1 MTWRIVHVKESEY
14 MRLKLDN
21 LEIVKK
27 GQKYYVPL
35 SDISMLILE
44 GNTSVTTNLLSAF
57 TKNNVTVV
65 ICDEKY
71 LPTGVLINYGNYHRA
86 SKRALQQTCW
96 DQQCKK
102 EVWQRIVGQKIM
114 NQIELAKFKQVADDR
129 IEIMMELYHQL
140 VPGDETNREGHV
152 AKVYFNSLYGMDF
165 TRDDYCLQNIAM
177 NYGYAII
184 RAAIARL
191 TVGQGLMTMLG
202 VFHCNEYNS
211 FNLVDDLMEPFRPIM
226 DYWLDKEIFSKYEYL
241 SYESRLRIIDFLNQP
256 MKYKSTKS
264 TVDQVMNKYVSSFT
278 KSMSNNSPFDLHE
291 VSLQDFMEGE
301 R

>member
-14 MRLKLDN
+14 MKLKLDN
-21 LEIVKK
+21 LEIIKK
-27 GQKYYVPL
+27 GQKYYIPL
-35 SDISMLILE
+35 SDISILIIE
-44 GNTSVTTNLLSAF
+44 GNTSVTTNILSAF

-71 LPTGVLINYGNYHRA
+71 LPTGLLINYGNYHRA
-86 SKRALQQTCW
+86 SKRALQQTTW
-96 DQQCKK
+96 EQQSKK
-102 EVWQRIVGQKIM
+102 EVWQKIVSQKII
-114 NQIELAKFKQVADDR
+114 NQIEFAKWKKVSDDR
-129 IEIMMELYHQL
+129 LKIMLDLHGQL
-140 VPGDETNREGHV
+140 RIGDETNREGHV
-152 AKVYFNSLYGMDF
+152 AKVYFNSLYGMEF
-165 TRDDYCLQNIAM
+165 TRDEYCLENIAM

-226 DYWLDKEIFSKYEYL
+226 DYWLDKEIYSNYEYL
-241 SYESRLRIIDFLNQP
+241 SYESRLKIIDFLNQP
-256 MKYKSTKS
+256 MKYKNTTS
-264 TVDQVMNKYVSSFT
+264 TVDQVMTKYVSSFT
-278 KSMSNNSPFDLHE
+278 KYMIHKVSFNIQE
-291 VSLQDFMEGE
+291 VSLENFMEGE

>member
-1 MTWRIVHVKESEY
+1 MTWRIVHVKESEF
-14 MRLKLDN
+14 MKLKLDN
-21 LEIVKK
+21 LEISKR

-35 SDISMLILE
+35 SDISILIVE

-57 TKNNVTVV
+57 TKNNIALV

-71 LPTGVLINYGNYHRA
+71 LPTGLLLNYGNYHRA
-86 SKRALQQTCW
+86 SKRALQQMLW

-102 EVWQRIVGQKIM
+102 EVWQKIVGQKMM
-114 NQIELAKFKQVADDR
+114 NQIEFSRIKQVPDDR
-129 IEIMMELYHQL
+129 LAIMMELYNQL
-140 VPGDETNREGHV
+140 TPGDETNREGHV

-165 TRDDYCLQNIAM
+165 TRDEYCLQNIAM

-226 DYWLDKEIFSKYEYL
+226 DYWLDKEIYSNHEYL

-256 MKYKSTKS
+256 MRYKSTKS
-264 TVDQVMNKYVSSFT
+264 TVDQVMTKYVNSFT
-278 KSMSNNSPFDLHE
+278 KAMLTNAPQE
-291 VSLQDFMEGE
+291 VHDISLLDFMEVG